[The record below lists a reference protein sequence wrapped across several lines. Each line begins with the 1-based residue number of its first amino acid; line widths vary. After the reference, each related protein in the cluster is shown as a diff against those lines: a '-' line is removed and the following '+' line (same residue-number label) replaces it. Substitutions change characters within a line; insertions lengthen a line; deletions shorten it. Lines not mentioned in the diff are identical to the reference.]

1 MRGIIME
8 TEHGHEE
15 HGHEEHVAEVSSTT
29 EVVGHSEHG
38 HSGLDG
44 LVEIMFGW
52 EHVLAEVFWNTVWI
66 AGAFAIGRLVAF
78 RKVHKYI
85 DDKHGVKHQKDEY

>member
-8 TEHGHEE
+8 SE
-15 HGHEEHVAEVSSTT
+15 HGHEEHVVEPSATT
-29 EVVGHSEHG
+29 ELVDHSGHE

-44 LVEIMFGW
+44 LMEIMFGW
-52 EHVLAEVFWNTVWI
+52 EHVLAEVFWNTVWV
-66 AGAFAIGRLVAF
+66 AAAFAIGRFVTF

-85 DDKHGVKHQKDEY
+85 DDKHGVTHSREEY